1 MVKKKV
7 LIEILSVLI
16 ILSLALSHML
26 SIFYYTDISGGG
38 FRNFYATKKD
48 SIDVMIYGSSHAA
61 CTVDNNLLWEKAGIS
76 SFTLSSGSQPLESTY
91 YYMKESFKYQKPKV
105 AFVETLQA
113 NNQSLNDD
121 GTYQSD
127 MGTLYRSD
135 LGMKWSLTY
144 AEMIRAQSKLYGL
157 DTETQLDLLLKMPII
172 HARYKELTSSD
183 YNNDFYF
190 KRGYVGS
197 RDCTPDIPP
206 QLTNDRAELTSVASE
221 YLQKIVELCKK
232 NGVKLVLFCAPYPE
246 KTEECA
252 RQNAVSDFA
261 KLNDTEFIDFNRIN
275 QDVGVDFSTD
285 IRDGNHLNDN
295 GADKVTEYL
304 MKYLKKNYD
313 LVDHRG
319 NSDYKLW
326 DENSRY
332 MHDRYDMYN
341 LQSTDDINS
350 YLKILGEIYTK
361 YDVIISLSGN
371 YNAQGD
377 SAYAPSLSSVGIN
390 MDVYHQGGTVVIKQ
404 GEICYYPKS
413 ESEYE
418 YRDKFGERNI
428 AIVGMNTADKDD
440 ENAIADHIY
449 VRDKDYSMMENGVN
463 IVIYD
468 PQIDRMVDCVGVDV
482 YTGLKPERNDEEK
495 ELIQD

>member
-157 DTETQLDLLLKMPII
+157 DTNRNYRNVETNKVYGGDELMELGFYDPII
-172 HARYKELTSSD
+172 
-183 YNNDFYF
+183 
-190 KRGYVGS
+190 
-197 RDCTPDIPP
+197 
-206 QLTNDRAELTSVASE
+206 
-221 YLQKIVELCKK
+221 
-232 NGVKLVLFCAPYPE
+232 
-246 KTEECA
+246 
-252 RQNAVSDFA
+252 
-261 KLNDTEFIDFNRIN
+261 
-275 QDVGVDFSTD
+275 
-285 IRDGNHLNDN
+285 
-295 GADKVTEYL
+295 
-304 MKYLKKNYD
+304 
-313 LVDHRG
+313 
-319 NSDYKLW
+319 
-326 DENSRY
+326 
-332 MHDRYDMYN
+332 
-341 LQSTDDINS
+341 
-350 YLKILGEIYTK
+350 
-361 YDVIISLSGN
+361 
-371 YNAQGD
+371 
-377 SAYAPSLSSVGIN
+377 
-390 MDVYHQGGTVVIKQ
+390 
-404 GEICYYPKS
+404 
-413 ESEYE
+413 
-418 YRDKFGERNI
+418 
-428 AIVGMNTADKDD
+428 
-440 ENAIADHIY
+440 
-449 VRDKDYSMMENGVN
+449 
-463 IVIYD
+463 
-468 PQIDRMVDCVGVDV
+468 
-482 YTGLKPERNDEEK
+482 RNDYAATMYHFKAE
-495 ELIQD
+495 